1 MQQPTISLKP
11 LKTRA
16 DIELL
21 VNRFYDKLLADERI
35 GYMFAHIVGSH
46 WQKHLEKMYRF
57 WESNIFDSDS
67 YQGNPMLQHIKLHKR
82 QAMSTEMFNLW
93 LAYWQQTVTELF
105 AGERAEKALFRAASI
120 KDLMQQRVLTDELPH
135 FMQHIRSNINQ

>member
-1 MQQPTISLKP
+1 MKQIENIE
-11 LKTRA
+11 
-16 DIELL
+16 DIKIL
-21 VNRFYDKLLADERI
+21 VNSFYERVREDDLLGDI
-35 GYMFAHIVGSH
+35 FNTIIQDN
-46 WQKHLEKMYRF
+46 WPKHLEKMYRF

-105 AGERAEKALFRAASI
+105 VGEKAEKALFRAATI